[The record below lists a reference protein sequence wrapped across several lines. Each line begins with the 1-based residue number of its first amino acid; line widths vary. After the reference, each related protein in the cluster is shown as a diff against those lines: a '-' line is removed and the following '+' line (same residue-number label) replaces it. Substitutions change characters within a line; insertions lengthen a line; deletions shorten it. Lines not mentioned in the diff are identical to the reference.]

1 MLECLIWPYGSMHLA
16 PATIVMLCT
25 VLAASYRRN
34 MYTPDRTWSARPHT
48 NGQHVHT
55 AQAEGT
61 AAAAGVYNET
71 AFRGLDY
78 ILHQASLSGVR
89 VLFTLADNWKTQDS
103 KMNVRR

>member
-1 MLECLIWPYGSMHLA
+1 M
-16 PATIVMLCT
+16 
-25 VLAASYRRN
+25 
-34 MYTPDRTWSARPHT
+34 
-48 NGQHVHT
+48 HT

-61 AAAAGVYNET
+61 TAAAGVYNET

-103 KMNVRR
+103 KMNVRSSAWLLRIRSMTPRCLFSENRTMQVQGVALCKDAFTAL